1 MWKAPYPPHARDGP
15 TGIVGAGLTAEGGGD
30 GPRARYGETQALMA
44 SRRDELN
51 AYTFAKRRTLAAFL
65 QPSPW
70 GSEEGAP
77 RPLRAVV
84 PSLIAGALVLGVFGA
99 WGMFQPAAP
108 KDWNTP
114 GTRVIVGK
122 QSTTR
127 YVVLKTDGT
136 TRLHPVLN
144 LASARLLM
152 NGADY
157 QVVQISDKIL
167 DSGKPPRGP
176 ILGIPYAPD
185 RLPTPDEAGTAKRW
199 AVCEQP
205 GGKGSTVQE
214 AMFVLADRDV
224 RRTDGSERL
233 SGGEVLY
240 VRTRAGERYLVDASG
255 KAYPVAGEAT
265 DVENQK
271 LTETLVGSKQ
281 PQLVTKEWIGTLHRG
296 DPISFPRLPA
306 GVGSPARVP
315 GQLSDEEN
323 RVGMILVTETGE
335 GEKYYVVLPGEV
347 KPVSAFTAWLLI
359 NSPQSA
365 VLDMNGEASKVGLQ
379 DFTADGTP
387 FAGQPSDWPT
397 RRASMVNSASA
408 NSGRDTVCN
417 VLSGVDDDNGT
428 TLRTWAGTEYPAEIA
443 AGGTS
448 TYVTPGTGLLYTQ
461 IQGTD
466 SDSGSLFLV
475 TDTGL
480 RYAVQANGDSDS
492 ERSGVGADG
501 KKGTS
506 DGTPEPSEAQVKL
519 GYENVRPAKV
529 PLVWSEFLAKG
540 PRLDTNSARQPQGS

>member
-1 MWKAPYPPHARDGP
+1 MLCFHNRCS
-15 TGIVGAGLTAEGGGD
+15 
-30 GPRARYGETQALMA
+30 RA
-44 SRRDELN
+44 S
-51 AYTFAKRRTLAAFL
+51 
-65 QPSPW
+65 
-70 GSEEGAP
+70 
-77 RPLRAVV
+77 
-84 PSLIAGALVLGVFGA
+84 
-99 WGMFQPAAP
+99 
-108 KDWNTP
+108 
-114 GTRVIVGK
+114 
-122 QSTTR
+122 
-127 YVVLKTDGT
+127 
-136 TRLHPVLN
+136 
-144 LASARLLM
+144 
-152 NGADY
+152 
-157 QVVQISDKIL
+157 
-167 DSGKPPRGP
+167 
-176 ILGIPYAPD
+176 
-185 RLPTPDEAGTAKRW
+185 
-199 AVCEQP
+199 
-205 GGKGSTVQE
+205 
-214 AMFVLADRDV
+214 
-224 RRTDGSERL
+224 
-233 SGGEVLY
+233 
-240 VRTRAGERYLVDASG
+240 
-255 KAYPVAGEAT
+255 
-265 DVENQK
+265 
-271 LTETLVGSKQ
+271 
-281 PQLVTKEWIGTLHRG
+281 
-296 DPISFPRLPA
+296 
-306 GVGSPARVP
+306 
-315 GQLSDEEN
+315 
-323 RVGMILVTETGE
+323 
-335 GEKYYVVLPGEV
+335 
-347 KPVSAFTAWLLI
+347 SAFTAWLLI

-408 NSGRDTVCN
+408 DSGRATVCN

>member
-1 MWKAPYPPHARDGP
+1 
-15 TGIVGAGLTAEGGGD
+15 
-30 GPRARYGETQALMA
+30 MA

-77 RPLRAVV
+77 KPLRAVV

-99 WGMFQPAAP
+99 WGMFQPTAP
-108 KDWNTP
+108 KGWNKP

-157 QVVQISDKIL
+157 EVTQISDEVL
-167 DSGKPPRGP
+167 DAGKPPRGP

-185 RLPTPDEAGTAKRW
+185 RLPTPEEAGKAKRW

-214 AMFVLADRDV
+214 ATFVLADRDAKK
-224 RRTDGSERL
+224 TDGSGRL

-240 VRTRAGERYLVDASG
+240 VKTRTGERYLVDATG
-255 KAYPVAGEAT
+255 KAYPIAGEAT
-265 DVENQK
+265 EGDHDD
-271 LTETLVGSKQ
+271 LTTALVGSRP
-281 PQLVTKEWIGTLHRG
+281 PQLVTKEWIATLHKG
-296 DPISFPRLPA
+296 DPIAYPELPS
-306 GVGSPARVP
+306 GVGSPAGIQ
-315 GQLSDEEN
+315 GQLSEDEN
-323 RVGMILVTETGE
+323 RVGMVLETETGE
-335 GEKYYVVLPGEV
+335 GKKYYVVLPGKVQPISE
-347 KPVSAFTAWLLI
+347 FTAWLLI
-359 NSPQSA
+359 TSPQTA
-365 VLDMNGEASKVGLQ
+365 TLNMNGEAAKVGLQ
-379 DFTADGTP
+379 DFTADSST
-387 FAGQPSDWPT
+387 FAGQPANWPT
-397 RRASMVNSASA
+397 LRASMVNSAAA
-408 NSGRDTVCN
+408 NTGRDTVCS
-417 VLSGVDDDNGT
+417 VLRDVDDDNDT
-428 TLRTWAGTEYPAEIA
+428 TLGTWAGTEYPAEIT

-448 TYVTPGTGLLYTQ
+448 TYVTPGTGVLYTQ

-466 SDSGSLFLV
+466 ADSGSLFLV

-492 ERSGVGADG
+492 RQSDIGTDG
-501 KKGTS
+501 EQTTS
-506 DGTPEPSEAQVKL
+506 DGTPAPSEAQVKL